1 METKEFRQLAG
12 RLLDNIERVIL
23 GKRPVIE
30 NTLIALFCQ
39 GHVLFED
46 VPGVGKTM
54 LARALARSL
63 GCSFKRLQC
72 TPDLLP
78 ADVTGVSIYRPE
90 TGEFRFREGPIFAN
104 VVLADELNRASPKT
118 QASLLECME
127 EKQVTIDGQTYP
139 LPQPFLVLATQNP
152 LEYEGV
158 YPLPESQ
165 LDRFMMRLHLGY
177 PERDLEKRMIQE
189 QRHRHPVA
197 TLSAVVSREELQH
210 VQQQIGDIY
219 IEEAVYDYLLE
230 IVGRT
235 REHEQVALG
244 ASPRGSLWLA
254 RAARARAALAGRHYV
269 LPDDVKALA
278 EPVLAHRLILQPEA
292 SVGGVTAS
300 GIVRDIVARV
310 RVPG

>member
-1 METKEFRQLAG
+1 METKKLRQLAG

-23 GKRPVIE
+23 GKRSVIE

-39 GHVLFED
+39 GHVLLED

-90 TGEFRFREGPIFAN
+90 TGEFRFREGPIFAH

-118 QASLLECME
+118 QSSLLECME

-177 PERDLEKRMIQE
+177 PERDLEKQMIQE
-189 QRHRHPVA
+189 QRHRHPVE
-197 TLSAVVSREELQH
+197 TLSAVVSGEELQDIQH
-210 VQQQIGDIY
+210 QIGDIHM
-219 IEEAVYDYLLE
+219 EGVVYDYLLE

-254 RAARARAALAGRHYV
+254 RAARARAALAGRSYV
-269 LPDDVKALA
+269 IPDDVKALA

-292 SVGGVTAS
+292 AVGGVTAA

-310 RVPG
+310 KVP